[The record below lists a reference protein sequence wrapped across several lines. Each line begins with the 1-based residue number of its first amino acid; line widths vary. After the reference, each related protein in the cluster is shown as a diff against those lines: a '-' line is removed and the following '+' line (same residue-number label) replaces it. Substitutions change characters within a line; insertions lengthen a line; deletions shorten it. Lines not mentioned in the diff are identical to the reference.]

1 MESSASE
8 IIQSTMH
15 EFISADGTSY
25 HWEKRKE
32 AAITLEEDEINGLR
46 SHILGLSDTVIQN
59 QQSGNGIP
67 MGVKIPIS
75 ADRLDDFLNLI
86 IGIIKFKDKFSVQI
100 LPHAADRLAQDIING
115 SSHPD
120 FRGWLSETD
129 VHECVLTISQVNG
142 ARLTIDR
149 RTLHDSQIKFNSSI
163 ALEVRGTK
171 PDGTHGTLALAF
183 IEERKIRIITL
194 L

>member
-1 MESSASE
+1 MGE
-8 IIQSTMH
+8 
-15 EFISADGTSY
+15 G
-25 HWEKRKE
+25 KE
-32 AAITLEEDEINGLR
+32 AAITLQEDEIDDLK
-46 SHILGLSDTVIQN
+46 SHILGLSDSVIQN
-59 QQSGNGIP
+59 QTSGNGIP

-75 ADRLDDFLNLI
+75 ADRLNQFLSLI
-86 IGIIKFKDKFSVQI
+86 LDLIKFKDKLAVQI

-115 SSHPD
+115 PTHPD

-142 ARLTIDR
+142 VRLTIDR
-149 RTLHDSQIKFNSSI
+149 KTLNDPQIKFNSSI

-183 IEERKIRIITL
+183 IEETKIRIITL